1 MTVSD
6 SNEGGNAQFIELS
19 GKTLLRILTE
29 DEPNPRQLAEVGVN
43 NESILRVNRQGD
55 IELRHRDRWDLI
67 GGLLGDFEARVR
79 QETGLDWA

>member
-1 MTVSD
+1 MTVSE

-29 DEPNPRQLAEVGVN
+29 NEPDPRELAEVGVN
-43 NESILRVNRQGD
+43 DQSILRVNRQGD
-55 IELRHRDRWDLI
+55 IELRRRDRWDLI